1 MKKYIIIVVISFL
14 LIGSIVYYF
23 ATRSTGSDSSAT
35 DFISKASEYLEDK
48 QYSKALEQYKLA
60 INADPSNTQ
69 AYLKAADI
77 YILKSENDSAIELLK
92 NGESTVANADLL
104 HHKIGELLVENNDIE
119 GALEYFEKANSG
131 NPNNWQN
138 TVDLVKVY
146 SYYSDKKESSLDI
159 LRKISTD
166 DKDGYG
172 WKNYYLALLSTDEI
186 DKAIS
191 YLEDASN
198 NTSPEVKTTVDNF
211 LEVAKRLKSDS
222 EDVVQNNT
230 LLAYEMIRAE
240 LYPYA
245 IPLLETVISENDE
258 YYAAHMYMGICYLN
272 MNDLDK
278 AQEKLATATTVDP
291 DQIQTWVFLAQVYTM
306 QNNQKDSIEA
316 FEEALNLN
324 KTNEE
329 VRLDY
334 AKTLINFGLYRQAKL
349 EYQELIDLNTESIS
363 DYKVEIALIDLD
375 HLEEYSEGLDMI
387 KEVVEDWEGF
397 QTADDSL
404 QARALD
410 TLGWAFQKNEQKDEA
425 LKYLKQALEID
436 PYLASAYYHL
446 GIIYAEIKDFAEASI
461 NFERAIDLDLFG
473 DIGVKATIELENLDN
488 EDKS

>member
-1 MKKYIIIVVISFL
+1 MRKYIIIVVIASL
-14 LIGSIVYYF
+14 LIGGFVYYF
-23 ATRSTGSDSSAT
+23 ATRSNNGDSQGT

-77 YILKSENDSAIELLK
+77 YILKSDNNSAIELLK
-92 NGESTVANADLL
+92 NGESTVTNADLV
-104 HHKIGELLVENNDIE
+104 HHKIGELLLENNDIE
-119 GALEYFEKANSG
+119 GALEYFEKANSE

-138 TVDLVKVY
+138 AIDLVKVH

-172 WKNYYLALLSTDEI
+172 WKNYYLSLLSIDEI
-186 DKAIS
+186 DNVIS
-191 YLEDASN
+191 YLEDASD
-198 NTSPEVKTTVDNF
+198 NTSPELKTIIDNF
-211 LEVAKRLKSDS
+211 LEVAKKLKSDT
-222 EDVVQNNT
+222 EDIVQNNT

-278 AQEKLATATTVDP
+278 AQEKLATATTVAP

-306 QNNQKDSIEA
+306 QNNQKDAIEA
-316 FEEALNLN
+316 FEEALNLD
-324 KTNEE
+324 KTDEE

-334 AKTLINFGLYRQAKL
+334 ARTLIKFGLFRQARL
-349 EYQELIDLNTESIS
+349 EYQELIDLNAES
-363 DYKVEIALIDLD
+363 DYRIEVALIDLD
-375 HLEEYSEGLDMI
+375 HLEEYSEGLNVI

-397 QTADDSL
+397 QTASDSV
-404 QARALD
+404 QSRALD

-446 GIIYAEIKDFAEASI
+446 GVIYVEINDYAEASI
-461 NFERAIDLDLFG
+461 NFERAIDLDLDG
-473 DIGVKATIELENLDN
+473 DTGSKATNELENLNN